1 MPVPRIFPHYPK
13 PNPTPPL
20 KRRDQ
25 NSSPFATTDSQKNND
40 TLGPPTK
47 KLAVIETEPILTND
61 VYATAGLRNIDPSPS
76 PRTNENAW
84 SLVDQLKMTYWGHHS
99 VDISNDYL
107 NVLELNP
114 KARKVMMTILCDR
127 GTHLGVMATNITNN
141 FAREVK
147 PQQLRQFLNIH
158 TCDLDNI
165 DLFYQHYYEHVLMQ
179 QPADFL
185 HLNLGAYYPEPI
197 EKKRNWIQKWT
208 KAEHRTFAERFV
220 AFTAATLIF
229 DTVHSCAADAFESI
243 GVLRGLVEAIC
254 LTEKH
259 AEVLEDFCN
268 FVHNE
273 LLIHAA
279 SPLSIRQIVCDAAEY
294 ELDYAAA
301 ITSDENSFLDRSTLF
316 HHIKKNTDKTLR
328 ILGQPPYFHDPTV

>member
-1 MPVPRIFPHYPK
+1 VTT
-13 PNPTPPL
+13 NP
-20 KRRDQ
+20 
-25 NSSPFATTDSQKNND
+25 QKNND

-47 KLAVIETEPILTND
+47 KLTVIETEPILAND

-76 PRTNENAW
+76 PRTNKNAR

-99 VDISNDYL
+99 VDISKDYL
-107 NVLELNP
+107 DVLKLNP
-114 KARKVMMTILCDR
+114 KVHKVMMTILCDR
-127 GTHLGVMATNITNN
+127 GTHLGVMVTNITNN
-141 FAREVK
+141 FVREVK
-147 PQQLRQFLNIH
+147 PQQLRHFFNLH

-179 QPADFL
+179 QPADLL
-185 HLNLGAYYPEPI
+185 HLNLGAYSPEPI
-197 EKKRNWIQKWT
+197 EKKCDWIQKWT
-208 KAEHRTFAERFV
+208 KAEHCTFAEHFM

-229 DTVHSCAADAFESI
+229 DTVNLCAADAFESI
-243 GVLRGLVEAIC
+243 SVLRGLVEAIH
-254 LTEKH
+254 LAEKH
-259 AEVLEDFCN
+259 AEVLEDVLCN

-294 ELDYAAA
+294 ELDYAAV
-301 ITSDENSFLDRSTLF
+301 ITSDENSFLDHFTLF
-316 HHIKKNTDKTLR
+316 QHIKKNTDKTLR